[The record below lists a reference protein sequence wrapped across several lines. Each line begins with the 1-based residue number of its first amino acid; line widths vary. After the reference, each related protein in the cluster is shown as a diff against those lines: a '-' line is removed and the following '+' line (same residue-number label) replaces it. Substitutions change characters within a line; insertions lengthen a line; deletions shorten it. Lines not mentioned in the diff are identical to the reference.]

1 MPHPALTSSLPRGS
15 RVAVIGVDISGLASA
30 YLLARYHRVALFE
43 SAAYAG
49 GHTNTVDVTFD
60 DHMDPV
66 DTRLPGGQRPHL
78 PEADRAVRR
87 ARRPVASER
96 HEHLGL
102 ARRRPSRMIRHE
114 LNTVFAQRRN
124 LFSPTFIGMLRDIVR
139 FNSGAEHNL
148 EIAMQTRVSMG
159 ELLAAGS
166 T

>member
-1 MPHPALTSSLPRGS
+1 
-15 RVAVIGVDISGLASA
+15 
-30 YLLARYHRVALFE
+30 
-43 SAAYAG
+43 
-49 GHTNTVDVTFD
+49 
-60 DHMDPV
+60 
-66 DTRLPGGQRPHL
+66 
-78 PEADRAVRR
+78 
-87 ARRPVASER
+87 
-96 HEHLGL
+96 
-102 ARRRPSRMIRHE
+102 MIRHE